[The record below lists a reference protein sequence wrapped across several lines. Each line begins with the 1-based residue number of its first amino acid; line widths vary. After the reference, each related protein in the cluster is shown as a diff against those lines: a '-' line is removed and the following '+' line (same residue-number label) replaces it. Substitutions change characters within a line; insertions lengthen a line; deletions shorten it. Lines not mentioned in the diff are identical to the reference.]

1 MKTTRTLVF
10 MSLFIAL
17 QVILT
22 RFLSIQTPILRIGF
36 SFIPISLCSIVLGP
50 ALGGI
55 TAGISDI
62 VGMMIFPHGAYFPGF
77 TLSALLSGAIYGL
90 GLYKK
95 PNTIIR
101 VAISVLLVTIIVDL
115 GLNTLWLS
123 MITGKAAIVLIYPRL
138 IKSAIMMPIQIS
150 LIYLISKYTYSY
162 FKLFYAH
169 KV

>member
-1 MKTTRTLVF
+1 

-77 TLSALLSGAIYGL
+77 TLSALLSGVIYGL
-90 GLYKK
+90 ALYKK

-123 MITGKAAIVLIYPRL
+123 MITGKATIVLIYPRL

-169 KV
+169 KA

>member
-10 MSLFIAL
+10 MALFIAL

-36 SFIPISLCSIVLGP
+36 SFIPVALCSIILGP

-55 TAGISDI
+55 TAGIADI
-62 VGMMIFPHGAYFPGF
+62 VGMMIFPPSAYFPGF

-90 GLYKK
+90 VLYKK
-95 PNTIIR
+95 PNTILR

-115 GLNTLWLS
+115 GLNTWWLT
-123 MITGKAAIVLIYPRL
+123 MITGKAASVLIYPRL
-138 IKSAIMMPIQIS
+138 IKSAIMFPIQVSLIS
-150 LIYLISKYTYSY
+150 LIWKYTYSHIRVS
-162 FKLFYAH
+162 FAH
-169 KV
+169 KA